1 MRRRKRRREN
11 GIEIPV
17 TPLIDI
23 VFLLLIYFLLA
34 SHFVKQQT
42 LRVKL
47 PESTVRGAAVKEEVL
62 TVTITKEGRFLVNGK
77 EVAQKELGQAVKEE
91 AARTHA
97 RRAHLE
103 ADREASVQ
111 LLVTAMD
118 AVREAGL
125 KEVMVKTLG
134 VSP

>member
-1 MRRRKRRREN
+1 VRRRKRRREN

-42 LRVKL
+42 LKVNL
-47 PESTVRGAAVKEEVL
+47 PESNVRGAAVREEVL
-62 TVTITKEGRFLVNGK
+62 TVTITREGLFFVNGR
-77 EVAQKELGQAVKEE
+77 EVARKELAQVVREE

-103 ADREASVQ
+103 ADREAPVQ

-125 KEVMVKTLG
+125 REVMVKTLG